1 MGLKKWSYW
10 LKGGIIGGI
19 MGIILLF
26 YFLLQSKCFGLNADG
41 TSTCPKGFDI
51 FLKNLELFNFSIFLI
66 IIAFFLIGALI
77 GWIYSKY
84 KLKNRKKH
92 RI

>member
-1 MGLKKWSYW
+1 MELKNWSYW
-10 LKGGIIGGI
+10 LKGGVIGLI
-19 MGIILLF
+19 LGIILSG
-26 YFLLQSKCFGLNADG
+26 YFLLQSSCIGLSEDG
-41 TSTCPKGFDI
+41 TSSCPKGLDI
-51 FLKNLELFNFSIFLI
+51 FLKNLELFYFQNILV